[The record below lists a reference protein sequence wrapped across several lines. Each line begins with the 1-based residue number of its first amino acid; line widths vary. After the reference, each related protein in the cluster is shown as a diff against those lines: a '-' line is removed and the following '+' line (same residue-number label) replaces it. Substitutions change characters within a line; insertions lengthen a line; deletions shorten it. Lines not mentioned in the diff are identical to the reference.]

1 MEAESW
7 SLMTMKKKRSDKLA
21 HLLDVFINIIEFTLN
36 DEDDVSHRSEYTEVQ
51 KYVIKM
57 LHEIDD
63 DD

>member
-1 MEAESW
+1 
-7 SLMTMKKKRSDKLA
+7 MKKKRSDKLA